1 MDSQPI
7 EATIVNDVVSVEI
20 LAGHPEGFVDGNGE
34 TIVADLDDK
43 GNVIGWHKEP
53 AGGSN

>member
-7 EATIVNDVVSVEI
+7 EIVTVES
-20 LAGHPEGFVDGNGE
+20 LSGFPEGTIDKNGE

-53 AGGSN
+53 AEGVK